1 MTRDVESFCIKA
13 LALRVI
19 SFLAF
24 QGDCT
29 KAKKELGWV
38 PEISFSEL
46 VKDMMKADIE
56 HVDAGNDHL

>member
-1 MTRDVESFCIKA
+1 MPSVLNMTTT
-13 LALRVI
+13 
-19 SFLAF
+19 
-24 QGDCT
+24 QGDCS

-46 VKDMMKADIE
+46 VKDMMQADIA